1 VRIDVK
7 PGVFI
12 KVINDHFI
20 AVCQIV
26 WEEYQKQGAIPTLT
40 AGADGA
46 HMAGSYHY
54 VGEAWDWRTWNLK
67 DAATIFSNIRNRLEF
82 LDPAFDTVWEG
93 EGAQPHIHTEYDL
106 KKGG

>member
-1 VRIDVK
+1 MRIDVK

-12 KVINDHFI
+12 KAINDHFI

-40 AGADGA
+40 SGAEGS
-46 HMAGSYHY
+46 HMVGSMHPL
-54 VGEAWDWRTWNLK
+54 GEAWDWRIWTLA
-67 DAATIFSNIRNRLEF
+67 DALSAFGNIRRRLEF
-82 LDPAFDTVWEG
+82 LDPAFDTVWEEKAG
-93 EGAQPHIHTEYDL
+93 VKWIHTEWDK